1 MARLLGS
8 WLEGVKEYAEETES
22 ARQFWLWGGISTIAG
37 ALQRKVWLKFGAHN
51 LYPNLYILLVAPP
64 AQRKDAAVS
73 FSRQILDDLSIPVAA
88 DSSSKR
94 SFTSSLEKTSATEQ
108 FYFKGKPMPQC
119 AMSVVSGE
127 FSDLFAVNLKEMV
140 ECLTSVYDS
149 RDIWKYETQGK
160 GSDKLY
166 NVCVNVLAA
175 TTPGWIMDNLPQ
187 SAIGGG
193 FTSRFVMIYADQVY
207 KRVTIPWIRSIED
220 LYDPTQSKKMETLY
234 KALRSDLMHIHSDLI
249 GPFEWDPEAYKI
261 FDSWYKR
268 IDEKLVGIS
277 DERVHPF
284 VGRMHTIALKVAMA
298 LRVGYSDKLIIT
310 PPEIKAAVGL
320 LEEVINTASD
330 AFGGHGRS
338 KTGPDVQRVMGQV
351 KILKSASFR
360 ELMKLNY
367 RHLNKTELQGVL
379 GTIESMG
386 LIRTSYSGEFSD
398 GRISWVGKVGTKDAE
413 VKK

>member
-1 MARLLGS
+1 
-8 WLEGVKEYAEETES
+8 
-22 ARQFWLWGGISTIAG
+22 
-37 ALQRKVWLKFGAHN
+37 
-51 LYPNLYILLVAPP
+51 
-64 AQRKDAAVS
+64 
-73 FSRQILDDLSIPVAA
+73 
-88 DSSSKR
+88 
-94 SFTSSLEKTSATEQ
+94 
-108 FYFKGKPMPQC
+108 
-119 AMSVVSGE
+119 
-127 FSDLFAVNLKEMV
+127 
-140 ECLTSVYDS
+140 
-149 RDIWKYETQGK
+149 
-160 GSDKLY
+160 
-166 NVCVNVLAA
+166 
-175 TTPGWIMDNLPQ
+175 
-187 SAIGGG
+187 
-193 FTSRFVMIYADQVY
+193 MIYADQVY
-207 KRVTIPWIRSIED
+207 MRVTIPWIRSIED

-268 IDEKLVGIS
+268 IDEKLVGVS